1 MEPDQ
6 QAKEE
11 MNVGHVE
18 VGVEDRSGQIVYTD
32 AEAKHV
38 KKKLDLILLP
48 LLCGCYIMSVSSLSP
63 RLNSADIVVP

>member
-6 QAKEE
+6 EAKEE

-18 VGVEDRSGQIVYTD
+18 DGVDGRSDGVVYTD
-32 AEAKHV
+32 AEARLV

-48 LLCGCYIMSVSSLSP
+48 LLCGCYIMSVSILASSP
-63 RLNSADIVVP
+63 EPPALIA